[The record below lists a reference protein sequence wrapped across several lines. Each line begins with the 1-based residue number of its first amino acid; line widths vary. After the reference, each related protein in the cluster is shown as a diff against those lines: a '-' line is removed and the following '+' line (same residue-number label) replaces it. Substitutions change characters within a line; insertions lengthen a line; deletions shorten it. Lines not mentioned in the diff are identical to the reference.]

1 MRVLLVNKFHYRK
14 GGSETYYFALA
25 DALRSLGHE
34 VFFFAME
41 DPKNEPCAQ
50 SKYFVS
56 PKDYNGP
63 SSVGEKIGA
72 VTSFFYSKEAKEK
85 FEALCEDVRPD
96 VVHMNLVHRQITLS
110 ILDAPYLKEH
120 RVPVVWTAHDYIAV
134 CPNYT
139 MLDGAGNVCDAC
151 LGGHSMNCF
160 KRKCAKGST
169 AKSALAMLEAKYL
182 DATRAYEK
190 IDRIICPS
198 QFLGSKM
205 VEGGFPESQL
215 VWMPNFLTDEVVSE
229 MDNTPAGEAEQPYF
243 VYFGRLAREKG
254 VEVLLRAFT
263 QAAPSLPADWRLK
276 VVGDGPMREELEKL
290 SEELSSADRVDFV
303 GYKTGAELRA
313 LVKGARFSV
322 VPSTWHENMPFSVVE
337 SLLAGT
343 PVIGSRM
350 GGIPELVTDG
360 QTGFTFTSG
369 DVNELADLLRFAA
382 QLPVDDYQKMQRA
395 GQGFAKERCSQTT
408 YMGKLVELYNT
419 LIREKRDAYE
429 RCN

>member
-41 DPKNEPCAQ
+41 DPRNEPCDQAR
-50 SKYFVS
+50 YFVS
-56 PKDYNGP
+56 AKDYNGP
-63 SSVGEKIGA
+63 SSIGEKIGA

-85 FEALCEDVRPD
+85 FEALCEDVQPD
-96 VVHMNLVHRQITLS
+96 VVHMNLVHRQITFS
-110 ILDAPYLKEH
+110 ILDAPYLREH
-120 RVPVVWTAHDYIAV
+120 HVPVVWTAHDYIAV

-139 MLDGAGNVCDAC
+139 MLDGSGNVCDAC
-151 LGGHSMNCF
+151 AVGSSMNCLR
-160 KRKCAKGST
+160 RKCVKGST

-182 DATRAYEK
+182 NATRAYEK

-205 VEGGFPESQL
+205 VEGGFPEQQL
-215 VWMPNFLTDEVVSE
+215 VWMPNFLTDEAVTE
-229 MDNTPAGEAEQPYF
+229 MDAAPACDKESPYF

-254 VEVLLRAFT
+254 VEVLLRAF
-263 QAAPSLPADWRLK
+263 ARAVPELPADWHLMI
-276 VVGDGPMREELEKL
+276 VGDGPMRTELEAL
-290 SEELSSADRVDFV
+290 AAELSLDDRIRFL
-303 GYKTGAELRA
+303 GYKTGTELRS

-350 GGIPELVTDG
+350 GGIPELVTDRL
-360 QTGFTFTSG
+360 TGFTFTSG
-369 DVNELADLLRFAA
+369 NSEELSSLLTFAA
-382 QLPVDDYQKMQRA
+382 QLPAADYQKMRQA
-395 GQGFAKERCSQTT
+395 GRDFVKDRCSQAI
-408 YMGKLVELYNT
+408 YMNKLIELYST
-419 LIREKRDAYE
+419 LIQQKKG
-429 RCN
+429 N

>member
-41 DPKNEPCAQ
+41 DPKNEPCDQA
-50 SKYFVS
+50 KYFVS
-56 PKDYNGP
+56 AKDYNGP
-63 SSVGEKIGA
+63 SSISEKIGA

-96 VVHMNLVHRQITLS
+96 VVHMNLVHRQITFS
-110 ILDAPYLKEH
+110 ILDASYLREH

-139 MLDGAGNVCDAC
+139 MLDGVGNVCDAC
-151 LGGHSMNCF
+151 VGGNSVNCLR
-160 KRKCAKGST
+160 RKCVKGST

-182 DATRAYEK
+182 SATRAYEK

-205 VEGGFPESQL
+205 VEGGFPEQQL
-215 VWMPNFLTDEVVSE
+215 VWMPNFLTDEVVFDLE
-229 MDNTPAGEAEQPYF
+229 ANPVGEAGHPYF

-254 VEVLLRAFT
+254 VDVLLRAFA
-263 QAAPSLPADWRLK
+263 QAEADLPADWRLK
-276 VVGDGPMREELEKL
+276 VVGDGPARGELEAL
-290 SEELSSADRVDFV
+290 SEGLSATGRVEFL
-303 GYKTGAELRA
+303 GYKTGAELRT

-322 VPSTWHENMPFSVVE
+322 VPSKCHENMPFSVVE

-343 PVIGSRM
+343 PVIGSLM
-350 GGIPELVTDG
+350 GGIPELVADG
-360 QTGFTFTSG
+360 RTGFTFRSG
-369 DVNELADLLRFAA
+369 DTDGLAYLLRFAA
-382 QLPVDDYQKMQRA
+382 GLPADDYQGMQNAGRA
-395 GQGFAKERCSQTT
+395 FVKERCSQST
-408 YMGKLVELYNT
+408 YMNKLTELYGT
-419 LIREKRDAYE
+419 LIQEKRG
-429 RCN
+429 N